1 MPCHG
6 GPAQPSPA
14 QCALARSTAVRLAV
28 CLWPVGGLA
37 GRGGRAGGRAGWLS
51 LFLCCCPSLSRG
63 AGLCPHGS
71 AHRTV
76 GQGVAGG
83 GGVAVVGQRS
93 EHRGLGHGVCGP
105 GQRAGWHGWLAGGLA
120 CWLAGWVGG
129 GRAGWYAGGGAGGG
143 AGSVAAVAEQR
154 RSSDG
159 HKRTSVHGRCE
170 RRPMAPLA
178 LAARPSA
185 LDPGV
190 NHARPSR
197 PMEQRLNIA
206 QHIIT
211 CEPLGRRL
219 CLRFAAGL
227 FLEHEAL

>member
-1 MPCHG
+1 MPCH
-6 GPAQPSPA
+6 ATAVQPSPA
-14 QCALARSTAVRLAV
+14 QHNARSLARRPSGWLSVSGLSAG
-28 CLWPVGGLA
+28 WPVGA
-37 GRGGRAGGRAGWLS
+37 GGRAGGLAGCLCFFVAVRLFLGGRACARMARLTAPWGRAWRGEGVWQLSGSAASIVDSVMVFAALARGRAGMAGWRAGWG
-51 LFLCCCPSLSRG
+51 R
-63 AGLCPHGS
+63 
-71 AHRTV
+71 
-76 GQGVAGG
+76 
-83 GGVAVVGQRS
+83 
-93 EHRGLGHGVCGP
+93 
-105 GQRAGWHGWLAGGLA
+105 GGL
-120 CWLAGWVGG
+120 
-129 GRAGWYAGGGAGGG
+129 AGGGAGGR